1 MQQKNQTL
9 TIDQSSLLRAPC
21 AAKLQHQVTLLRRVS
36 NKQKQTKVNRRT
48 CQTKPNKSQAE
59 RALPEMTRSVSY
71 GWEEK
76 KVKCQVLLRQRA
88 LWISKWTIY
97 VDGS

>member
-21 AAKLQHQVTLLRRVS
+21 VAKLHQVTLLCRVS

-59 RALPEMTRSVSY
+59 RALPEMTRSVSD

-76 KVKCQVLLRQRA
+76 KVKCQVLLRQQA